1 MAHEWFDGTLVRASA
16 QATRQNRLLI
26 ACIVAGSDD
35 GNSQEKQT
43 LEQLFSQ
50 PQILPVVSSRCLC
63 ILLETGT
70 EQAAIFAKLFP
81 SNTTPTIYLIHS
93 SGNTM
98 LAADNIEVETL
109 LEHIQTRLAA
119 VDSADKES
127 KPDIAATPLPT
138 PAPAAA
144 EKHLDAHEAERYR
157 RMLVKRRQQDAQR
170 LRLVREDMKE
180 DRKTYEMVH
189 GRTKIIQTETVPV
202 KARETKAARLQ
213 FRASN
218 GTTKTADFTRDT
230 PFTEVRAYAE
240 SAFEMPAG
248 KLEIGV
254 SFPQRKVL
262 DSSADALTLAQL
274 GLVPSATLFV
284 RVWDRTPAAKP
295 KTEAQKTNPASAY
308 FSVYV
313 ALTALALALLF
324 WHIRTPPPA
333 FAQ

>member
-1 MAHEWFDGTLVRASA
+1 
-16 QATRQNRLLI
+16 
-26 ACIVAGSDD
+26 
-35 GNSQEKQT
+35 
-43 LEQLFSQ
+43 
-50 PQILPVVSSRCLC
+50 
-63 ILLETGT
+63 
-70 EQAAIFAKLFP
+70 
-81 SNTTPTIYLIHS
+81 
-93 SGNTM
+93 
-98 LAADNIEVETL
+98 
-109 LEHIQTRLAA
+109 
-119 VDSADKES
+119 
-127 KPDIAATPLPT
+127 
-138 PAPAAA
+138 
-144 EKHLDAHEAERYR
+144 
-157 RMLVKRRQQDAQR
+157 
-170 LRLVREDMKE
+170 MKE

-248 KLEIGV
+248 KLEIGI